1 MLRFLHVFAI
11 YVIIVIEHLPD
22 RTYSTLKVLD
32 HCAQKFKYAIR
43 ERYILNFFSSWFYNE
58 NLTHNIVLTVLYGWV
73 LFQLCLLTYKSIM
86 NAAEERKHYYFR
98 KLLLLLVIYFIL
110 GEIIFLLLRKQFFN
124 NWIPSGWFMQDIT
137 LYIIYSVMIASC
149 LLFLIKRI
157 KKILKREKNIKDT
170 IWAVISILF
179 SEFLIG
185 SFVLIAFNGA
195 LSNVRVELESPTIIV
210 GEGNNALAVNK
221 MRMVLPNGVERG
233 ITTNVVKF
241 TLVAVDLKN
250 GKKCWTRLSG
260 WQEYIIGEST
270 NGLLAVNNKKKVLN
284 FINPKTGKVDITEKE
299 WVERLPEL
307 KDNLSYNQYDYYLV
321 SKDELYLYALDGK
334 YYKVDMVNHSVTE
347 SPDYK
352 KILSERFS
360 YLNNMNG
367 LSSEDLQWVA
377 EACTTYYSDLLDVNI
392 LWAGDR
398 KTALISYHQ
407 KRNDEKLSVSM
418 VSLNE
423 HSIKW
428 TTPIDYNYTG
438 MMNNSI
444 SVSEEDGWFYIIAD
458 GSLYKLRQDN
468 GNIEYVYQYRWNK
481 LK

>member
-1 MLRFLHVFAI
+1 MNYL
-11 YVIIVIEHLPD
+11 
-22 RTYSTLKVLD
+22 
-32 HCAQKFKYAIR
+32 
-43 ERYILNFFSSWFYNE
+43 SSWFYNE
-58 NLTHNIVLTVLYGWV
+58 DFTHNIVLTVLYVWV
-73 LFQLCLLTYKSIM
+73 LYQLCLLTYKSIK
-86 NAAEERKHYYFR
+86 NATQERKHYYFR
-98 KLLLLLVIYFIL
+98 KLFLLLLIYFVL
-110 GEIIFLLLRKQFFN
+110 GEIIFLLLGKQFFL
-124 NWIPSGWFMQDIT
+124 NWIPNGWFMQDIT
-137 LYIIYSVMIASC
+137 LYIIYTFMIVSC
-149 LLFLIKRI
+149 LLFLRKRV

-170 IWAVISILF
+170 IWGVISILI

-185 SFVLIAFNGA
+185 SFVLITFNGG
-195 LSNVRVELESPTIIV
+195 LSNVRVELESPTILV
-210 GEGNNALAVNK
+210 GESNNMLAINK
-221 MRMVLPNGVERG
+221 MRMVLPNGVEHG

-241 TLVAVDLKN
+241 TLVAVDLKD

-270 NGLLAVNNKKKVLN
+270 NGLLIVNTKKKVLN
-284 FINPKTGKVDITEKE
+284 FINPKSGKVDITEKE
-299 WVERLPEL
+299 FVERFPEL
-307 KDNLSYNQYDYYLV
+307 KDNLSYNQNDYYLV
-321 SKDELYLYALDGK
+321 SKYELYIYALDGK
-334 YYKVDMVNHSVTE
+334 YYKVDMVNNSVTE

-360 YLNNMNG
+360 YSNNISG

-392 LWAGDR
+392 LWAEDR

-407 KRNDEKLSVSM
+407 KRNDDKISVSL

-428 TTPIDYNYTG
+428 TTPIEYNFSG

-444 SVSEEDGWFYIIAD
+444 SISKEDDWFYIISN
-458 GSLYKLRQDN
+458 GNLYKLRQEN
-468 GNIEYVYQYRWNK
+468 GNIEYIYQYRWNK